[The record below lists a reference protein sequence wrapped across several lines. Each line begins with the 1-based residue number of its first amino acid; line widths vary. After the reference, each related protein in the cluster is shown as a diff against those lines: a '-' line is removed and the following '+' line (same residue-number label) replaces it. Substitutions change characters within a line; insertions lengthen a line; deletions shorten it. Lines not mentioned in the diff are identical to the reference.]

1 MAQQLNITDLDF
13 DQIKKNLK
21 SYFTRADSPYRD
33 WNFDGSGLNMMLD
46 VLAYNTHYNAVLAH
60 MSINESFIDSAQ
72 IRKNV
77 VSHAKLVGYT
87 PTSIHA
93 PRAQIEVVIS
103 NAPDTMGS
111 LTVAKGQQFTAV
123 LDEVTYSFVTDAN
136 YTASNVSGS
145 FSFTADNGTALTIYE
160 GTLRTLSYAADNSTS
175 TQKFVIDDSGADM
188 STLQVRVRDH
198 VNSTAYTS
206 YTPYGTAPYTSLETL
221 DSNSTVYFLYE
232 NLQGKYEVSFGNAIY
247 GKQLGNLNVVELE
260 FISTH
265 GSNANGTSNF
275 TMVNVP
281 TGLTVSSLVATSS
294 ASGGAAREGIES
306 IRFNAPISI
315 VTQNRAVTA
324 DDYRSLILKDFQD
337 IQSINVWGGEDAE
350 PPQYGKVFIAIKPN
364 AADAL
369 TNNQKAEIR
378 AALRN
383 KKVVTITPEFVDA
396 DFTYIKLEAY
406 FKYNSNLTQYSQSEL
421 ETVVRSTITAF
432 NTSELQQF
440 DNVFRYSKFLRAID
454 SSDPSILNSY
464 ARVYVYK
471 NASFTHGLPAY
482 QTLNYNSAFYVPVA
496 PTESVISTDSFLL
509 NGVNVALADEPITG
523 DDILRNVYIYDI
535 LNKNVIVNSVGSLNP
550 STGTLNLFPINPDF
564 DATIKITMIP
574 LADDLAPRREQLL
587 SIDIAN
593 TSITGSV
600 DTISVSGAAG
610 IANYTTF
617 PRARQ

>member
-21 SYFTRADSPYRD
+21 SYFTRSDSPYRD

-111 LTVAKGQQFTAV
+111 LTIVKGQQFTAV

-160 GTLRTLSYAADNSTS
+160 GTLRTLSYAVDNSTS

-206 YTPYGTAPYTSLETL
+206 YTQYGTAPYTSLETL

-364 AADAL
+364 AANAL
-369 TNNQKAEIR
+369 TNNQKTEIR

-396 DFTYIKLEAY
+396 DFTYIRLEAY

-421 ETVVRSTITAF
+421 ESVVRSTITAF

-509 NGVNVALADEPITG
+509 NGIDVALADEPITG
-523 DDILRNVYIYDI
+523 DDVLRNVYIYDI
-535 LNKNVIVNSVGSLNP
+535 LNKNVIVTSVGSLNP

-587 SIDIAN
+587 SIDVAN

>member
-46 VLAYNTHYNAVLAH
+46 VLAYNTHYNAILAH

-87 PTSIHA
+87 PTSIRA
-93 PRAQIEVVIS
+93 PRAQIDLILS
-103 NAPDTMGS
+103 NAVDGS
-111 LTVAKGQQFTAV
+111 LTITKGQQFTAV

-136 YTASNVSGS
+136 YTVPNVAGT
-145 FSFTADNGTALTIYE
+145 FSFTEANNSALTIYE
-160 GTLRTLSYAADNSTS
+160 GALRTLSYAADNSTP

-188 STLQVRVRDH
+188 STLQVRVREN
-198 VNSTAYTS
+198 VNSTGYTS
-206 YTPYGTAPYTSLETL
+206 YTLYGTAPYTTL
-221 DSNSTVYFLYE
+221 DVLDSTSTVYFLYE
-232 NLQGKYEVSFGNAIY
+232 NLQGKYEVSFGNGIY

-260 FISTH
+260 YISTH
-265 GSNANGTSNF
+265 GSLANGTSNF

-281 TGLTVSSLVATSS
+281 AGLSVSSLTATSI
-294 ASGGAAREGIES
+294 ASGGSAREGIES

-337 IQSINVWGGEDAE
+337 IETINVWGGEDAD
-350 PPQYGKVFIAIKPN
+350 PPEFGKVFIAIKPN
-364 AADAL
+364 AANAL
-369 TNNQKAEIR
+369 TINQKNEIR
-378 AALRN
+378 DTLKT

-396 DFTYIKLEAY
+396 DFTYITLETY
-406 FKYNSNLTQYSQSEL
+406 FKYNSNLTQYTQSEL
-421 ETVVRSTITAF
+421 ETVVRNTLTTF
-432 NTSELQQF
+432 NTAELQQF
-440 DNVFRYSKFLRAID
+440 DNVFRYSKLLRAID

-471 NASFTHGLPAY
+471 NLELKHNLASY
-482 QTLNYNSAFYVPVA
+482 QTLNYNSALYVPTA
-496 PTESVISTDSFLL
+496 STESIMSTSTFLL
-509 NGVNVALADEPITG
+509 NGATVAMADQPIAGNLT
-523 DDILRNVYIYDI
+523 LRNVYVYDI
-535 LNKNVIVNSVGSLNP
+535 ISKVIVLTTVGTLDP
-550 STGTLNLFPINPDF
+550 STGTLSLLPINPDA
-564 DATIKITMIP
+564 DATVKITMIP
-574 LADDLAPRREQLL
+574 LSDDLAPRREQLL
-587 SIDIAN
+587 SIDVPSC
-593 TSITGSV
+593 SITGSI
-600 DTISVSGAAG
+600 DTISVAGAAG
-610 IANYTTF
+610 VANYTTF